1 MHTFNTRIL
10 IFPLMWAALHT
21 LGASSALAADMVAA
35 RSKVSAL
42 CQVCHGMDGVAILS
56 EAPNLSGQQQGYLVA
71 QLRAYRSGSRKDP
84 QMSII
89 AKSLTDVDI
98 ENLAAWY
105 SAIKVTVEPPK

>member
-1 MHTFNTRIL
+1 ML
-10 IFPLMWAALHT
+10 AALST

-35 RSKVSAL
+35 RNKVQAL
-42 CQVCHGMDGVAILS
+42 CQVCHGIDGVAILS
-56 EAPNLSGQQQGYLVA
+56 EAANLSGQQQGYLVA

-89 AKSLTDVDI
+89 SKSLTDVDI

-105 SAIKVTVEPPK
+105 SSIKITVEPPK